1 MTSNHV
7 DVRGAWAVAALLV
20 GWGFIGA
27 GLFAWVRSP
36 ESSIGPLMVAT
47 GFAWFV
53 NLVTASN
60 IPALFIGGAVLS
72 SVYFV
77 TAIHMLLAAPHGQ
90 GLGRGDRR
98 IVIAGYLLTTLGS
111 IPLALVF
118 DPQTECADCPTNP
131 WLIGENETF
140 FNIWNT
146 LLSLIGLVLIILVLR
161 SLVLR
166 WRRATRPER
175 RLYAPVYAAGIALM
189 IAVLAQLSL
198 QTSGS
203 EGRALDV
210 AFIISVVPLALVPYL
225 FVAAFVRTRMA
236 QGGAVGELITRLG
249 EAPRPGSLREA
260 VADAVDDPSL
270 ELLFW
275 LPEQGHYVDAQG
287 HEAIPPD
294 DDPSRVVTYVNRDG
308 ECIAALVHNAGLP
321 GMSEHVQAVGAAAAL
336 ALENERLD
344 AALRAKLDELR
355 SSRERMLRIGLE
367 ERRRLER
374 DLHDGAQQRLVS
386 MALNIRLARAK
397 LNEDPLA
404 ADQLLASA
412 GRELDSALEELR
424 ELARGIHPAV
434 LTDRGLATALETLAN
449 RAPVPVE
456 LGELPDERLP
466 EAVELAAYFV
476 VAEALTNVAKYS
488 EASHATVQGA
498 ARERPRGRGGGRRR
512 HRRRRPRARHR
523 PARAR
528 RPARGARG
536 PARGGVGAGPRN
548 HDHGEDPMRVV
559 VADDSVLLREGVVR
573 LLEEK
578 GFDVVAQAGDAED
591 LIRKVNAHKP
601 DVAIVDIRMPPTNTD
616 DGLRAALEI
625 RAALPECGVLVLSQY
640 VEEGYALELVG
651 DSAGGVGYLL
661 KDRVADVDRFVD
673 SVRRVAEG
681 GSALDPEVV
690 AQLVGRARRDDPL
703 AELTPRE
710 REVLELMAEGR
721 SNNAIATHMTVT
733 ERAVEKH
740 VTSIFGKLGLPPAP
754 EDHRRVLAVLAF
766 LRA

>member
-1 MTSNHV
+1 MAFGLLDVALILTSNHV

-20 GWGFIGA
+20 GWGFIGT

-53 NLVTASN
+53 NLVSASN
-60 IPALFIGGAVLS
+60 VPALFIAGALLG

-90 GLGRGDRR
+90 GLARGDRR
-98 IVIAGYLLTTLGS
+98 IVIAGYLLVTLGS
-111 IPLALVF
+111 IPFALVF
-118 DPQTECADCPTNP
+118 DPRTECAECPSNP
-131 WLIGENETF
+131 LLIDENETL

-146 LLSLIGLVLIILVLR
+146 VISVIGLVLIILVLR

-175 RLYAPVYAAGIALM
+175 RLYAPVYAAGVALM
-189 IAVLAQLSL
+189 IAVLVQLSL

-203 EGRALDV
+203 DGRALDV
-210 AFIISVVPLALVPYL
+210 VFIVGVIPLALVPYL

-236 QGGAVGELITRLG
+236 QGGAVGGLITRLG
-249 EAPRPGSLREA
+249 QAPQPGGLRNA
-260 VADAVDDPSL
+260 VAEALDDPSL

-275 LPEQGHYVDAQG
+275 LPEAGRYVDGTGRAV
-287 HEAIPPD
+287 ELPEN
-294 DDPSRVVTYVNRDG
+294 DPTRVVTRVDRDG
-308 ECIAALVHNAGLP
+308 ECIAAIVHDGSLP
-321 GMSEHVQAVGAAAAL
+321 NMSEHVKAVGAAAAL

-344 AALRAKLDELR
+344 AELRAKIGELR

-404 ADQLLASA
+404 AEQLLASA
-412 GRELDSALEELR
+412 GSELESALEELR

-434 LTDRGLATALETLAN
+434 LTDRGLGTALATLAN

-488 EASHATVQGA
+488 KASHATVQV
-498 ARERPRGRGGGRRR
+498 ERDNGR
-512 HRRRRPRARHR
+512 
-523 PARAR
+523 
-528 RPARGARG
+528 
-536 PARGGVGAGPRN
+536 VLV
-548 HDHGEDPMRVV
+548 E
-559 VADDSVLLREGVVR
+559 VADDGI
-573 LLEEK
+573 
-578 GFDVVAQAGDAED
+578 GGAD
-591 LIRKVNAHKP
+591 P
-601 DVAIVDIRMPPTNTD
+601 DRGT
-616 DGLRAALEI
+616 GLRGLA
-625 RAALPECGVLVLSQY
+625 
-640 VEEGYALELVG
+640 
-651 DSAGGVGYLL
+651 
-661 KDRVADVDRFVD
+661 DR
-673 SVRRVAEG
+673 
-681 GSALDPEVV
+681 
-690 AQLVGRARRDDPL
+690 
-703 AELTPRE
+703 
-710 REVLELMAEGR
+710 
-721 SNNAIATHMTVT
+721 
-733 ERAVEKH
+733 
-740 VTSIFGKLGLPPAP
+740 
-754 EDHRRVLAVLAF
+754 LAVLEGR
-766 LRA
+766 LEVESEQGQGTTVRARIPCG